1 MKQITSQTALDAYIE
16 VVDEATKL
24 SDRIAMFLADHG
36 EVAPGDVNWSHAGS
50 MNHVYDLLKQVV
62 DFIGGD
68 TDDADAA
75 YDDAYDAAKAY
86 AAAKAAYDDA
96 DAAYDD
102 AYDAAKADAYDDA
115 KVAAFA
121 AAKAA
126 YEDAYAAYED
136 AKAAYEDAYA
146 ADEALRDY
154 DATIASFLAGTG
166 RV

>member
-75 YDDAYDAAKAY
+75 YDDAYDAAKA
-86 AAAKAAYDDA
+86 
-96 DAAYDD
+96 
-102 AYDAAKADAYDDA
+102 DAYDDA

>member
-1 MKQITSQTALDAYIE
+1 MMKQMTSQTALDAYIE

-24 SDRIAMFLADHG
+24 SDRIAMFLADYG

-68 TDDADAA
+68 TDDAAA
-75 YDDAYDAAKAY
+75 YDA
-86 AAAKAAYDDA
+86 
-96 DAAYDD
+96 
-102 AYDAAKADAYDDA
+102 
-115 KVAAFA
+115 
-121 AAKAA
+121 
-126 YEDAYAAYED
+126 
-136 AKAAYEDAYA
+136 
-146 ADEALRDY
+146 EALRDY